1 LRRKCKKQAAT
12 MIIDKIENSNIYKN
26 FGERIPKA
34 FDYIR
39 STDLKN
45 LQQGKYEIEGKN
57 IFAMISEYQTKPE
70 SEGML
75 EAHKKYIDVQYVI
88 SGEERMGY
96 TPLDK
101 QEFIEKYKEEND
113 IIFYKGEKSFTKV
126 EEGMF
131 AIFFPTDVHMP
142 GIAVEKPLQVKKLV
156 IKVRAD

>member
-1 LRRKCKKQAAT
+1 LRRKCKRQAAI
-12 MIIDKIENSNIYKN
+12 MIIDKIENANIYKN
-26 FGERIPKA
+26 LGERINKA

-70 SEGML
+70 SEGKL

-96 TPLDK
+96 APLGI
-101 QEFIEKYKEEND
+101 QTISEPYKEEND
-113 IIFYKGEKSFTKV
+113 VIFFSGEKSFTKV

-142 GIAVEKPLQVKKLV
+142 GISTGKVSKVKKLV